1 MFCLHFYYY
10 ISSCLQSLL
19 LSRRS
24 RSADLATV
32 FPFVRAR
39 ACNILISKGRNRHT
53 SSDFKKLADAV
64 IHRFAD
70 GVSSRVD
77 TFAFGKLGR
86 RHRGGNWEREDV
98 FLRYSDRFRYTEKER
113 NRTKRGGIGA
123 DFMPERALVRPS
135 EKSHR
140 YFIASG

>member
-1 MFCLHFYYY
+1 M
-10 ISSCLQSLL
+10 SLL

-24 RSADLATV
+24 SADLATV
-32 FPFVRAR
+32 LPFMRAR
-39 ACNILISKGRNRHT
+39 VCNILISKGRNRHT
-53 SSDFKKLADAV
+53 SSDLKKLADAV

-86 RHRGGNWEREDV
+86 CHRGGNWEREDV
-98 FLRYSDRFRYTEKER
+98 FLRYPDRFRYTEKKR
-113 NRTKRGGIGA
+113 NRTETGGIGA

-140 YFIASG
+140 YFNASG